1 MVLVANYLSKKDIM
15 KIVVFKAVGTAR
27 QSFVIQV
34 TDEQNVIHTEIAHGV
49 KKRDEVIWRLAEVYE
64 IDDIQ
69 MKEHEKPQDF
79 KFSEIPNIPV
89 LDSQEAEEFF
99 EANQTLVY
107 TRILEAVEEAMIA
120 KKNIIRLFELDG
132 TGEYLTSKKID
143 WKEGLYKCIDHFTQ
157 LEDYEKCIIAN
168 KLISKL

>member
-1 MVLVANYLSKKDIM
+1 MELVGNYLSKKDLM
-15 KIVVFKAVGTAR
+15 KIVVYKAVGTAR

-34 TDEQNVIHTEIAHGV
+34 IDAENVIHTEIAHGT
-49 KKRDEVIWRLAEVYE
+49 KKRDEAIWRLAEIYE
-64 IDDIQ
+64 ITEIET
-69 MKEHEKPQDF
+69 KEAKKPEEF

-89 LDSQEAEEFF
+89 LDVQEAEEFF

-107 TRILEAVEEAMIA
+107 TRILEAVEEGMIA

-132 TGEYLTSKKID
+132 TGEYFTSKRAD

-168 KLISKL
+168 KLIARL